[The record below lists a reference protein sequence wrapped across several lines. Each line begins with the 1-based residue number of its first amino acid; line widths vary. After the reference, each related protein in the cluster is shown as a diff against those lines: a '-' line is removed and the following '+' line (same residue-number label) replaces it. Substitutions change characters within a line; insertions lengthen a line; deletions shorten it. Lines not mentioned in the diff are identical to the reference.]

1 MMMGVVPKEVA
12 NDAVSVMPKRPLP
25 VIDGGLKAAATPAG
39 KPDADSTTVPAN
51 PWDTFTTIVSI
62 AVPPGTMVTM
72 AGEAETE
79 KSGAPRIVRVVLA
92 KCSSAPLTPVI
103 VIGYVPWS
111 VPAAAVSVRPKEPR
125 PLVAQFVAPKLEVTP
140 AGNPLMQRLT
150 VPANWGD
157 VAEETATV

>member
-1 MMMGVVPKEVA
+1 MKVAEPPLITAFWNGLRIVPGAGAPTVTKPAMVCTSVPLWPAMMMGVVPKEVA

-92 KCSSAPLTPVI
+92 KL
-103 VIGYVPWS
+103 
-111 VPAAAVSVRPKEPR
+111 
-125 PLVAQFVAPKLEVTP
+125 L
-140 AGNPLMQRLT
+140 
-150 VPANWGD
+150 
-157 VAEETATV
+157 